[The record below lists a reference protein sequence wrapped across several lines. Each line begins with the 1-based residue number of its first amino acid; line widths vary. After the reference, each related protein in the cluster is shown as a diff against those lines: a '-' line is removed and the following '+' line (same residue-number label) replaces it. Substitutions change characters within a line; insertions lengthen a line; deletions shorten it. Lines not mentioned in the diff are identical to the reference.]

1 MSEATWREGLFE
13 SFNSLVEIEI
23 CNSRAA
29 VPENNKL
36 LRCFQFIK
44 MDSVSVG
51 DYCWNGDCTNCLVWY
66 RAEGGDIKSAL
77 ACRMYVRP
85 GLVITDVSSNLKV
98 DLINGEG

>member
-1 MSEATWREGLFE
+1 
-13 SFNSLVEIEI
+13 
-23 CNSRAA
+23 
-29 VPENNKL
+29 
-36 LRCFQFIK
+36 

-66 RAEGGDIKSAL
+66 RTEGGDIKSAL

-85 GLVITDVSSNLKV
+85 GLVITDVSPHLKV